1 MSASRANA
9 SARNRRAG
17 GIEIAPPQQQQNA
30 RGAPRPGQ
38 NARPGRGGQQQ
49 SQIPQSKPQISISD
63 AIGLVSLRIGR
74 LEQFMFKINH
84 EGIPNSEDLNLSEN
98 ERIVDEN
105 VFRSIVSRI
114 EQLEESAS
122 NSGCNNQIT
131 SSNTPEI
138 NIENH
143 PFVVELNKK
152 INAQQTSIYELK
164 DMILKMQ
171 NFAMET
177 SISLKALVE
186 QYESDK
192 LYESQELL
200 YNIDNNFVEG
210 ENLEPSEVIEEVTQ
224 LSNLNKED
232 LEEMLK
238 NELSEEF

>member
-1 MSASRANA
+1 
-9 SARNRRAG
+9 
-17 GIEIAPPQQQQNA
+17 
-30 RGAPRPGQ
+30 
-38 NARPGRGGQQQ
+38 
-49 SQIPQSKPQISISD
+49 
-63 AIGLVSLRIGR
+63 
-74 LEQFMFKINH
+74 MFKINH
-84 EGIPNSEDLNLSEN
+84 EGIPNSEDLNLNEN
-98 ERIVDEN
+98 ERIVDED

-122 NSGCNNQIT
+122 DSGCNNQIT

-177 SISLKALVE
+177 STSLKALVE

>member
-30 RGAPRPGQ
+30 RGVQRPGQ
-38 NARPGRGGQQQ
+38 SVRPGKVSQQQ
-49 SQIPQSKPQISISD
+49 QQQIPQSKPQISISD

-84 EGIPNSEDLNLSEN
+84 EGFPNAEDLNLGEN
-98 ERIVDEN
+98 DRIVDED

-114 EQLEESAS
+114 EDLEKVSS
-122 NSGCNNQIT
+122 CNNQLT

-138 NIENH
+138 NIEKH

-177 SISLKALVE
+177 STSLKALTE

-192 LYESQELL
+192 LYASQELV
-200 YNIDNNFVEG
+200 YTVENDFVEA
-210 ENLEPSEVIEEVTQ
+210 EDLEPSEVIEEVTQ

-238 NELSEEF
+238 NELGEEF